1 MTRFKEALN
10 ELRGKYAAKRAKA
23 YMKQHRGTR
32 PVRGTPAQEDAAE
45 KATRDPQRPGKRGG
59 YNDSVVA
66 ASQGLIKTRGG
77 EKVSADHVAKTFR
90 RAGKHAVGKAR
101 QQTGKL
107 TYGRNRNGSMMSRG
121 QGGRGGTPQQPSQQ
135 RSSTTILGDALVE
148 ALKERCW
155 KGYEPT
161 PGKRAYSKGSCKL
174 KGRKRKNESES
185 IRPNKGLP
193 ARPSKGSTTGV
204 ARGGKPI
211 TAEQRAQALKDDEAG
226 RARRLAKAQE
236 IADRRR
242 K

>member
-59 YNDSVVA
+59 YNDTVVA

-90 RAGKHAVGKAR
+90 KAGKHAVRKAR
-101 QQTGKL
+101 KQTGKL
-107 TYGRNRNGSMMSRG
+107 TYGRRADGSRMSMG
-121 QGGRGGTPQQPSQQ
+121 QGGRGDAGPQ

-161 PGKRAYSKGSCKL
+161 PGKKAYSKGSCKP

-185 IRPNKGLP
+185 SRPNRGLGV
-193 ARPSKGSTTGV
+193 RPSKGSTTGV
-204 ARGGKPI
+204 ARGGEPI
-211 TAEQRAQALKDDEAG
+211 TAEQRKKALEDDEAG
-226 RARRLAKAQE
+226 RARRFAKAQE
-236 IADRRR
+236 IADRR
-242 K
+242 KKNK